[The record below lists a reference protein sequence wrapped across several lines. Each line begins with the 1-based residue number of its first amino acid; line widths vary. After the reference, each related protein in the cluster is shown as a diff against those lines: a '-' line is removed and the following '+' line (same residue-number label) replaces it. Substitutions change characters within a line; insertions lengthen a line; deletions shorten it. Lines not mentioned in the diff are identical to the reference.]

1 MRVLVT
7 GGAGFLGSHL
17 VDELVDRGDDVIAF
31 DNMRRG
37 SPANIAGHLA
47 SGAVRLVIGD
57 VRNVEDVETAIE
69 GAELVYHLAAQ
80 SNVMSA
86 VADADYSFHTNVV
99 GTYNIL
105 EAAKSCG
112 VRRVIFSSSREVYGE
127 PAEIPVPET
136 APTAPKN
143 PYGASKAA
151 GETYCGVWSSAA
163 LEVQVLRFANIYGP
177 RDRERVIPTWMERA
191 LAGEPLELY
200 GGEQIIDF
208 IWVGTAVEALIAAA
222 RLRQT
227 SSAINVG
234 SGVGTRLHDLADRI
248 LEMTGDVSKKA
259 LLPSRTPEV
268 ARFVADVR
276 RLRSVLGIEPD
287 RDPLGHLDR
296 LLKENLVRGRP

>member
-1 MRVLVT
+1 VT

-17 VDELVDRGDDVIAF
+17 VDELVGRGEGVIVM

-37 SPANIAGHLA
+37 SPANIARHLA

-57 VRNVEDVETAIE
+57 IRNEEDIERAIE

-80 SNVMSA
+80 SNVMGA
-86 VADADYSFHTNVV
+86 IVDADYCFQTNVA

-105 EAAKSCG
+105 KAAKTYG
-112 VRRVIFSSSREVYGE
+112 VRRVVFSSSREVYGE

-136 APTAPKN
+136 APKAPKN

-151 GETYCGVWSSAA
+151 GEIYCDVWGSTG
-163 LEVQVLRFANIYGP
+163 LEVQVLRFANVYGA
-177 RDRERVIPTWMERA
+177 RDRERVIPTWIERA
-191 LAGEPLELY
+191 ISGGELELY

-208 IWVGTAVEALIAAA
+208 IWVGTAVEALTAAA
-222 RLRQT
+222 LLPQT
-227 SSAINVG
+227 TSAINVG

-248 LEMTGDVSKKA
+248 LEMTGSVSVKV

-268 ARFVADVR
+268 ARFVADVQ

-287 RDPLGHLDR
+287 GDPLGHLDS
-296 LLKENLVRGRP
+296 LLNENLVRGQA